1 MKRATASVTRTPAPP
16 AAPVPIKERL
26 KAERIQELLQG
37 LPGWRVAW
45 GGRAVMRRYALPG
58 HNSVAAFIENVGD
71 LARKRGLRADLDLR
85 PSRVTVRVV
94 SRPARG
100 LTMAEVNLASAID
113 EKE

>member
-1 MKRATASVTRTPAPP
+1 MKRATAHVARTPAPA
-16 AAPVPIKERL
+16 AAPVHIDEQL

-45 GGRAVMRRYALPG
+45 GGRAIMRRYALPG

-94 SRPARG
+94 SRLGRG
-100 LTMAEVNLASAID
+100 LTMAELNLACAID

>member
-1 MKRATASVTRTPAPP
+1 MKRGTASVAKTPAT
-16 AAPVPIKERL
+16 APTHVVEPL

-45 GGRAVMRRYALPG
+45 GGRAIMRRYALPG

-71 LARKRGLRADLDLR
+71 LARKRGVRADLDLR

-94 SRPARG
+94 SPLGRG
-100 LTMAEVNLASAID
+100 LT
-113 EKE
+113 